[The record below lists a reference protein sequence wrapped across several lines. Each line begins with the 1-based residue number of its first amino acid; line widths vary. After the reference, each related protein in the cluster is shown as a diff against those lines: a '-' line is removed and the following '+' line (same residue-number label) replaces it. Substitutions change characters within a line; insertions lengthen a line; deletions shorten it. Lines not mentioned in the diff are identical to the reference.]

1 MARLQRKSLY
11 DQIVILDEQ
20 IAKVQVKMDDLIRAA
35 RSIGTE
41 EKRSSSG
48 SAIWYDSGK
57 RKIYWR
63 YYDINYWLVIRK
75 CKIAKRRTIVKSY
88 NCMSFSYYGW
98 FVFYRLKFYLE
109 NIFTICYTSRSC
121 RVSTYRMQ
129 GYILAYVFLI

>member
-48 SAIWYDSGK
+48 SAIWYDSGEGK
-57 RKIYWR
+57 VYWR
-63 YYDINYWLVIRK
+63 YHDDDYGLVD
-75 CKIAKRRTIVKSY
+75 S
-88 NCMSFSYYGW
+88 MW
-98 FVFYRLKFYLE
+98 
-109 NIFTICYTSRSC
+109 NI
-121 RVSTYRMQ
+121 
-129 GYILAYVFLI
+129 